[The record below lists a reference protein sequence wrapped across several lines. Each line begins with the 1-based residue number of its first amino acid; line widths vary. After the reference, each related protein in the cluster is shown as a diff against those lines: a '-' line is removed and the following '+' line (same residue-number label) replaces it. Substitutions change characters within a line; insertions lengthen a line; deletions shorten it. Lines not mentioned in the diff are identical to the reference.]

1 MEVKNSVVD
10 AGSLTVFNSDYVNAS
25 PDTFDDKL
33 NAATALKYFLVLK
46 DELLKSKHAEEAANE
61 LKKLAHRFKDFDIGP
76 NEVVLPK
83 TAIEFPRFQKFEMS
97 KTLTKWEKFAKEKG
111 IQKVKKRSR
120 MVWSEEVKD
129 WVPRWGHGSAKH
141 IKEELDVIREV
152 KKGQDPYQDPF
163 AVSRN
168 EKKMKIAKQEVRE
181 MHNKIRAA
189 GLRPAEFGGPANGA
203 EEGKGSKDKGAR
215 VKKTKESERKKKGVV
230 SDRKKKIEK
239 KIQHSKTA
247 TGTMGKYKGDTDI
260 LDKKTKKR
268 PQKTHSDAKNIKD
281 EKRRNAEFLRKAL
294 GGK

>member
-1 MEVKNSVVD
+1 MEVKNAVVD

-33 NAATALKYFLVLK
+33 NAATALKYFLILK

-97 KTLTKWEKFAKEKG
+97 KTTTKWEKFAKEKG

-120 MVWSEEVKD
+120 MVWSAEVKD
-129 WVPRWGHGSAKH
+129 WVPRWGRGSTKH
-141 IKEELDVIREV
+141 IQEELDVIREV
-152 KKGQDPYQDPF
+152 KKNQDPYQDPF
-163 AVSRN
+163 AASRN

-181 MHNKIRAA
+181 VHNKIRAA

-203 EEGKGSKDKGAR
+203 EQTKAKGPK
-215 VKKTKESERKKKGVV
+215 VKKTKDSERQKRGAV
-230 SDRKKKIEK
+230 SDRKRKIEK
-239 KIQHSKTA
+239 KIAHSKTA

-268 PQKTHSDAKNIKD
+268 VQKTHSEAKNIKD
-281 EKRRNAEFLRKAL
+281 EKRRNSDFLRKAL